1 MFPYTFANLIILWTF
16 LIFFQQD
23 CLLVGLEQSI
33 GNNLAFILVFA
44 TLAYYFYGKKPTTRT
59 GKARAIAFNI
69 AVLPLLFINIVFM
82 PKVFLGESIGSSG
95 MAYLLPMIYSPG
107 IFIVVWFIAYF
118 FVKETADIGKNYE

>member
-23 CLLVGLEQSI
+23 ILTVGLSKSI
-33 GNNLAFILVFA
+33 GNNLAFIVLFA
-44 TLAYYFYGKKPTTRT
+44 ALAYYFYGKKPKTRT
-59 GKARAIAFNI
+59 GKARALAFN
-69 AVLPLLFINIVFM
+69 VSMLPLLIINSVFM

-107 IFIVVWFIAYF
+107 IFIFVWFVAYF
-118 FVKETADIGKNYE
+118 FMKETPEEMKTYE